1 MIFRNQG
8 SLIKKSNS
16 ISRDE
21 LIDLYG
27 LNSYEFTQ
35 TNKEEIFVC
44 SKNKDLDLIEL
55 DQLLQ
60 TVGWSRRP
68 IRRVKRALDFSI
80 LVVGL
85 WRHDDKF
92 PRLVGFARCTGDG
105 ILEATVW
112 DVAINPVYQ
121 GLGLGKE
128 LMKYVLKELKN
139 NKFDMVFIDADKMN
153 YKEYYEKSFQIINK
167 GGLIIIDNVLWHG
180 EVVDEDK
187 MDKYTLNIRELN
199 EHISRD
205 ERVEQ
210 IIIPLGDG
218 MTVCR
223 VL

>member
-1 MIFRNQG
+1 MIFRNQA
-8 SLIKKSNS
+8 SSIKQSNNLS
-16 ISRDE
+16 GDE
-21 LIDLYG
+21 LLDIYG

-35 TNKEEIFVC
+35 KNKEEIFVC
-44 SKNKDLDLIEL
+44 SKSKELDLIEL

-128 LMKYVLKELKN
+128 LMKYILKQLKN
-139 NKFDMVFIDADKMN
+139 IGISKVTLFADA
-153 YKEYYEKSFQIINK
+153 
-167 GGLIIIDNVLWHG
+167 
-180 EVVDEDK
+180 EVVSFYK
-187 MDKYTLNIRELN
+187 RQGWTLEPRGSKCAFWYAN
-199 EHISRD
+199 
-205 ERVEQ
+205 
-210 IIIPLGDG
+210 
-218 MTVCR
+218 
-223 VL
+223 

>member
-8 SLIKKSNS
+8 SSIKQSS
-16 ISRDE
+16 TITRDE
-21 LIDLYG
+21 LVDIYG
-27 LNSYEFTQ
+27 SNSYEFTQ
-35 TNKEEIFVC
+35 KQSEEIFVC
-44 SKNKDLDLIEL
+44 SKSKELDLIEL

-112 DVAINPVYQ
+112 DVAVNPVYQ

-128 LMKYVLKELKN
+128 IMKYTLKELKSIGIL
-139 NKFDMVFIDADKMN
+139 KVTLFADA
-153 YKEYYEKSFQIINK
+153 
-167 GGLIIIDNVLWHG
+167 
-180 EVVDEDK
+180 EVVSFYKRQGWILEPRGSK
-187 MDKYTLNIRELN
+187 CAFWYAN
-199 EHISRD
+199 
-205 ERVEQ
+205 
-210 IIIPLGDG
+210 
-218 MTVCR
+218 
-223 VL
+223 

>member
-8 SLIKKSNS
+8 SSIKKSNS
-16 ISRDE
+16 LSRE
-21 LIDLYG
+21 QLIDIYG

-35 TNKEEIFVC
+35 KNKEEIFIC
-44 SKNKDLDLIEL
+44 SKSKDLDLIEL

-85 WRHDDKF
+85 WRHDNKF

-112 DVAINPVYQ
+112 DVAVNPVYQ

-128 LMKYVLKELKN
+128 LMKYILKELIKR
-139 NKFDMVFIDADKMN
+139 FF
-153 YKEYYEKSFQIINK
+153 EKSPVSYLKTYKVNSQLNLFLEECYLKEKNQEIILIRNTIVKNEAKQVNIINQSLESIFEK
-167 GGLIIIDNVLWHG
+167 
-180 EVVDEDK
+180 
-187 MDKYTLNIRELN
+187 LNPQGN
-199 EHISRD
+199 PYPSPF
-205 ERVEQ
+205 
-210 IIIPLGDG
+210 PLK
-218 MTVCR
+218 TK
-223 VL
+223 